1 MASLLTDAQKAKF
14 TRGLDDL
21 FDTFKQEITVHK
33 EAQIQL
39 IDINQPRMFGYNER
53 VDLSNLT
60 FQPISATFYALVN
73 YQRDQKQDRLKGVNN
88 FITKGEVSIKVKA
101 DAKNYI
107 DNNGNTLNITINN
120 TLYEVISSES
130 VRRFISPDYYTYY
143 LERVR

>member
-1 MASLLTDAQKAKF
+1 MASLITETQKTKF

-39 IDINQPRMFGYNER
+39 VDINQPRMYGYNER
-53 VDLSNLT
+53 VDLSNIT
-60 FQPISATFYALVN
+60 FDPISANFYALVN
-73 YQRDQKQDRLKGVNN
+73 YNKDQKQNRLKGVNN
-88 FITKGEVSIKVKA
+88 FITKGEVSIKVKV
-101 DAKNYI
+101 DAKNFI
-107 DNNGNTLNITINN
+107 DSNGSTLNITINN

-130 VRRFISPDYYTYY
+130 VRRFISPDYYTYF

>member
-1 MASLLTDAQKAKF
+1 MASLLTETQKTKF

-39 IDINQPRMFGYNER
+39 VDINQPRMYGYNER
-53 VDLSNLT
+53 VDLSNIT
-60 FQPISATFYALVN
+60 FDPISANFYALVN
-73 YQRDQKQDRLKGVNN
+73 YNKDQKQNRLKGVNN
-88 FITKGEVSIKVKA
+88 FITKGEVSIKVKV
-101 DAKNYI
+101 DAKNFI
-107 DNNGNTLNITINN
+107 DSNGSTLNITINN

-130 VRRFISPDYYTYY
+130 VRRFISPDYYTYF

>member
-1 MASLLTDAQKAKF
+1 MASLLTETEKTKF
-14 TRGLDDL
+14 TKGLDDL

-39 IDINQPRMFGYNER
+39 VNINQPRMYGYNER

-60 FQPISATFYALVN
+60 FEPISANFFALVN
-73 YQRDQKQDRLKGVNN
+73 YQRDQKQDRLKGVSN

-130 VRRFISPDYYTYY
+130 VRRFISPDYYTYF
-143 LERVR
+143 LERSR

>member
-1 MASLLTDAQKAKF
+1 MASLLTETQKTKF
-14 TRGLDDL
+14 TKGLDDL

-39 IDINQPRMFGYNER
+39 VNINQPRMYGYNER

-60 FQPISATFYALVN
+60 FEPISANFFALVN
-73 YQRDQKQDRLKGVNN
+73 YQRDQKQDRLKGVSN

-107 DNNGNTLNITINN
+107 DNNGNTLNITI
-120 TLYEVISSES
+120 I
-130 VRRFISPDYYTYY
+130 FI
-143 LERVR
+143 